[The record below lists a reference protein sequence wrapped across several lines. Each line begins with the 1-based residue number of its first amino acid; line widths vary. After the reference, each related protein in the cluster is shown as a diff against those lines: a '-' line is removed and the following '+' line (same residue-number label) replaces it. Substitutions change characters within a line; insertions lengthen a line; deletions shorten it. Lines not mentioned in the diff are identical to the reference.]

1 MDSTPEERTGPP
13 HEPLPRM
20 PDPQRPSTIKVLV
33 IICVIGVLLTFTCI
47 GGFVWFIMSG
57 KAEVEPAADTF
68 LDALAEGDYA
78 AAYDQLAPQWKQK
91 DSVEQFEQIEKRFRA
106 VMGPMQSRSVRSFNI
121 TRTTDAGGEASLV
134 YKVKF
139 ANGDGD
145 VTLSLVESG
154 GAWRVVSHRIESPLL
169 EKAQTCTQ
177 CGAKNPGMGH
187 FCTQC
192 GAALPNADTDAP

>member
-91 DSVEQFEQIEKRFRA
+91 RA
-106 VMGPMQSRSVRSFNI
+106 P
-121 TRTTDAGGEASLV
+121 GGSTVWHL
-134 YKVKF
+134 
-139 ANGDGD
+139 
-145 VTLSLVESG
+145 
-154 GAWRVVSHRIESPLL
+154 
-169 EKAQTCTQ
+169 
-177 CGAKNPGMGH
+177 GH
-187 FCTQC
+187 FI
-192 GAALPNADTDAP
+192 GPKIKEKLRNL